1 MQKYFIFLFSLI
13 PLFISAKQ
21 NELDSLLNALSK
33 LNTNDSVKVETLNK
47 IAQYYDR
54 RSKDSCLFY
63 SKQALSISEQIKYYR
78 GIGLS
83 YSNFGSFY
91 VNKGEYQKALK
102 NFIEAY
108 KVFEKMQAHRA
119 MSNIMNYIGNTYL
132 GLKKNAKA
140 LEAYNQSYEIAEKN
154 NIPYM
159 MAISSIGIGNILLD
173 YNNAKQ
179 ALNNFKEAQKIFA
192 ENNEKF
198 NSSVCYTL
206 IAQAHFNLKEY
217 QQAFDNYNRA
227 LKELEDDENTYG
239 IAGTYQLIANSHKEL
254 ENLPLALNYYLKAYS
269 IFKERKALDN
279 LRSLCFNISQIY
291 KQQKQFEKALI
302 FHEEYSSLKDS
313 IYNNESNKQLLEIE
327 AKYEN
332 EKKENQISLLSQE
345 KKLKEL
351 ELAQIAESNTR
362 NKIIAIILSIAFVFV
377 IVLLAY
383 INKLNNA
390 RKEANINLKQK
401 NDEVIKQK
409 ETIEIQKTL
418 VEEKQK
424 SIIDSIQY
432 AKRIQQALLPSEN
445 YMERNILRLKNKN

>member
-1 MQKYFIFLFSLI
+1 
-13 PLFISAKQ
+13 
-21 NELDSLLNALSK
+21 
-33 LNTNDSVKVETLNK
+33 
-47 IAQYYDR
+47 
-54 RSKDSCLFY
+54 
-63 SKQALSISEQIKYYR
+63 
-78 GIGLS
+78 
-83 YSNFGSFY
+83 
-91 VNKGEYQKALK
+91 
-102 NFIEAY
+102 
-108 KVFEKMQAHRA
+108 
-119 MSNIMNYIGNTYL
+119 
-132 GLKKNAKA
+132 
-140 LEAYNQSYEIAEKN
+140 
-154 NIPYM
+154 
-159 MAISSIGIGNILLD
+159 
-173 YNNAKQ
+173 
-179 ALNNFKEAQKIFA
+179 
-192 ENNEKF
+192 
-198 NSSVCYTL
+198 
-206 IAQAHFNLKEY
+206 
-217 QQAFDNYNRA
+217 
-227 LKELEDDENTYG
+227 
-239 IAGTYQLIANSHKEL
+239 L